1 MVAEITRVAFGP
13 ENHVEV
19 LFDGGTKRI
28 WRDASAL
35 RFAGKRMPAKGLAV
49 ILDRDDR
56 PQSSNPDMPAIV
68 VQSSRLSSVLPK
80 KDPTAHSKGLSSDT
94 ANPAATASPVSSTQE
109 PTGRTQKVRPSMS
122 TSTKPTYVPMIR
134 FRKH

>member
-28 WRDASAL
+28 WMDASAL

-49 ILDRDDR
+49 ILDRDERD
-56 PQSSNPDMPAIV
+56 PDLAHQVYPVTEMTDL
-68 VQSSRLSSVLPK
+68 SRRIPICPLL
-80 KDPTAHSKGLSSDT
+80 
-94 ANPAATASPVSSTQE
+94 
-109 PTGRTQKVRPSMS
+109 
-122 TSTKPTYVPMIR
+122 
-134 FRKH
+134 